1 MKRTLITFASAIGL
15 AIGFA
20 ASAAVPDIT
29 PSERDKAV
37 QYLADTSKALVAA
50 TKGLSEAQWKFK
62 PAPDRWSVAEVV
74 EHLALLEDLFAN
86 KLSAEISAA
95 PAGKLDAAKVDANIL
110 AKVPDRSTKFQAP
123 DYLVPT
129 GRWTPSE
136 ALEHFLADRRKTVS
150 FLTSMPDLRSHVMNH
165 PALGPM
171 DGYEWVLAIA
181 AHTQRHT
188 KQILEVK
195 ADPRFPETTGIITE
209 RPEQSRPAR

>member
-1 MKRTLITFASAIGL
+1 MKRTLMTLASAIGL

-20 ASAAVPDIT
+20 ASAAAPDIT
-29 PSERDKAV
+29 PSEREKAL
-37 QYLADTSKALVAA
+37 QYLADTSKALVGA
-50 TKGLSEAQWKFK
+50 TKGLSEEQWRFK

-86 KLSAEISAA
+86 KLSAQISGA
-95 PAGKLDAAKVDANIL
+95 PAGKLDAAKVDAEIL

-136 ALEHFLADRRKTVS
+136 ALEHFLADRRKTAS
-150 FLTSMPDLRSHVMNH
+150 FLTSMPDLRSHVLTH
-165 PALGPM
+165 PALGAM
-171 DGYEWVLAIA
+171 DGYEWVLAVA
-181 AHTQRHT
+181 AHTERHT

-195 ADPRFPETTGIITE
+195 ADPRFPANTGFIEE
-209 RPEQSRPAR
+209 RREQSKPAR